1 MDPAIPIKTIWPG
14 QVPYNSGARPGRCF
28 YTGVFILPGGA
39 GLLNRSGTV
48 AILGRP
54 NVGKSSFFNYVTGK
68 RISIVE
74 DVPGVT
80 RDRIYEE
87 VEWSGRHFTLI
98 DTGGLETGS
107 NDAILKQMKRQAEIA
122 AELAD
127 VIIFMVDFKD
137 GVTAGDMDISALL
150 RKSSKPVILV
160 VNKVDTVGPPPAE
173 IYDFYNLGLGDF
185 ISISSAHGLG
195 IGEVLDAVLGYMPEP
210 SETEEDEDVIKV
222 AVVGKPN
229 AGKSSLIN
237 RILGEERVIVSDV
250 PGTTRDAV
258 DTYAVKDGQA
268 YCFIDTAGLRKRG
281 RITDDIE
288 RYSTMRSL
296 SAIDRCDV
304 AVLMIDAND
313 GVTEQDTK
321 IAGYVHDKGKA
332 CVIAVNKWDIAD
344 KDIKNTDEYKNTVYD
359 KLGFIRYAPVVFI
372 SALTGQRIGRLYDMI
387 RTAAEKAALRISTGM
402 LNDMLNE
409 AIAMVQPP
417 SDKGKRLKIFYM
429 TQIKVKPPT
438 FAVFVNKADLFH
450 FSYLRYIE
458 NCMRQTFGFEG
469 TPVVFKI
476 REKGSGDEHI

>member
-1 MDPAIPIKTIWPG
+1 M
-14 QVPYNSGARPGRCF
+14 QY
-28 YTGVFILPGGA
+28 
-39 GLLNRSGTV
+39 LLNKTGTV

-87 VEWSGRHFTLI
+87 VEWSGSHFTMI
-98 DTGGLETGS
+98 DTGGLEPKS
-107 NDAILKQMKRQAEIA
+107 DDAILQQMKRQAEIA
-122 AELAD
+122 VELAD
-127 VIIFMVDFKD
+127 VILFMVDFKD
-137 GVTAGDMDISALL
+137 GVTASDMDIATLL
-150 RKSSKPVILV
+150 RKASKPVIVV
-160 VNKVDTVGPPPAE
+160 VNKVDTVGEPPAE
-173 IYDFYNLGLGDF
+173 IYEFYNLGLGDF
-185 ISISSAHGLG
+185 ITISSAHGLG
-195 IGEVLDAVLGYMPEP
+195 IGEVLDAVLEYLPDAKK
-210 SETEEDEDVIKV
+210 EEDDSELIKV

-229 AGKSSLIN
+229 AGKSSLVN
-237 RILGEERVIVSDV
+237 KILGEERVIVSDV
-250 PGTTRDAV
+250 PGTTRDAI
-258 DTYAVKDGQA
+258 DTYAEKDGQK

-281 RITDDIE
+281 RITDNIE

-296 SAIDRCDV
+296 TAVDRCDV

-321 IAGYVHDKGKA
+321 IAGYVHNQGKA

-344 KDIKNTDEYKNTVYD
+344 KEIKDPEEYRKGVYD
-359 KLGFIRYAPVVFI
+359 KLSFMRYAPIVFI
-372 SALTGQRIGRLYDMI
+372 SALTGQRITKLYEAVRLAY
-387 RTAAEKAALRISTGM
+387 EQAALRVSTGM

-438 FAVFVNKADLFH
+438 FAIFVNKADLFH
-450 FSYLRYIE
+450 FSYMRYIE
-458 NCMRQTFGFEG
+458 NRMRENFGFEG
-469 TPVVFKI
+469 TPIVFKV
-476 REKGSGDEHI
+476 REKGSGED